1 MYTRFIKVFIF
12 LFGYSKSNEDNSTS
26 AMSSST
32 VFDDIEE
39 CASEK
44 QSPINIP
51 RTGEISGTN

>member
-26 AMSSST
+26 AVSFST
-32 VFDDIEE
+32 AFDDIEE